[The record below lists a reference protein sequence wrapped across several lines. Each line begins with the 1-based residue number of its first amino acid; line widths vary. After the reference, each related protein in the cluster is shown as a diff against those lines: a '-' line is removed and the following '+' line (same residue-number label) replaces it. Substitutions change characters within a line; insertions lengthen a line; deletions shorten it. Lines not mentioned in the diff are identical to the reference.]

1 MTNVPPEEEGDQVA
15 KPRTPESKQLMDQI
29 PGITKFEKFQF
40 MRGMAYS
47 EDQICKYLHLTKNA
61 FKHIDDRAT
70 KQVESYLRYQMK
82 AGYIQ
87 NITNALQIQW
97 KNVYALEKRALAI
110 AKQCEKHNTDR
121 KLAYAESHLRQTLN
135 VAVEIVSKMQE
146 ETPAVAGFNQFIKEN
161 IIEGGGGAKKK
172 LQAGRLPV
180 TPDELKN

>member
-1 MTNVPPEEEGDQVA
+1 MVKDELQADQPVM
-15 KPRTPESKQLMDQI
+15 PRKGPIRDLTDQI
-29 PGITKFEKFQF
+29 PGVTKFEKFQF

-47 EDQICKYLHLTKNA
+47 EDQICKYLNLSKNA
-61 FKHIDDRAT
+61 FNLIDDRAT

-97 KNVYALEKRALAI
+97 KNVYALEKRANVI
-110 AKQCEKHNTDR
+110 SKQCDKHQSDR

-135 VAVEIVSKMQE
+135 VAVEIAKKMQE

-161 IIEGGGGAKKK
+161 VIEGGGTKKNKNK
-172 LQAGRLPV
+172 LAV
-180 TPDELKN
+180 TPAEIITN